1 MTSRLKQGVVSLGV
15 RTGTKLIE
23 KGKDFAKFGFNLF
36 SSKQTAP
43 SEIEPSQDD
52 QARER
57 SESDSQQQPEQPR
70 VELKWVMVY

>member
-15 RTGTKLIE
+15 RTGTKLFE

-36 SSKQTAP
+36 ASKQTLQND
-43 SEIEPSQDD
+43 EIEPSQDD

-57 SESDSQQQPEQPR
+57 LESNDNQ
-70 VELKWVMVY
+70 